1 MKRLINSPRRIT
13 RESLQQNSGFTAR
26 VNLDRIG
33 GSCDVRYSPD
43 RDRTADIT
51 AGPFRAD
58 FVAKVGRSRW
68 LICHFVK
75 GGRL

>member
-1 MKRLINSPRRIT
+1 METI
-13 RESLQQNSGFTAR
+13 GFTASS
-26 VNLDRIG
+26 L
-33 GSCDVRYSPD
+33 PLM
-43 RDRTADIT
+43 
-51 AGPFRAD
+51 AD